1 MGLVCL
7 GVNHKTAPVEVRER
21 FAFSKGALDAALRE
35 VHGRDGIEE
44 TVVLST
50 CNRVEV
56 YAVCDSSQDGLKH
69 LEEYLRRHFEFEGSD
84 HDLFYRLQDLE
95 TARHLFRVASGLDS
109 MVLGETEIFGQVKKA
124 YAAAHGAGATARTL
138 NKLFQQSFKVGKS
151 VRSSTHI
158 ARGATSVG
166 SVAVDLA
173 EKIFG
178 ELSKCQV
185 MILGAGEMSR
195 RTAQSLMSRGAKS
208 IIVSNRSYDRAQE
221 LAVEMEGE
229 AIRFDEWGEAISRVD
244 IVISS
249 TGAPHTVMHPDD
261 VRAAM
266 RRRRGRPLF
275 VIDIA
280 VPRDVDEGVNELEN
294 VYLYDIDALEA
305 IAVEGRREREAQI
318 AICDRLIE
326 EHLGEMDVPG
336 LKPGRGGSDDKGEE
350 GLSSYS
356 AAHE

>member
-1 MGLVCL
+1 M
-7 GVNHKTAPVEVRER
+7 NHKTAPVEVRER
-21 FAFSKGALDAALRE
+21 FAFSTGALEAALGD
-35 VHGRDGIEE
+35 VAGSDGIEE
-44 TVVLST
+44 VVVLST

-56 YAVCDSSQDGLKH
+56 YAVCKSGDTGLMY
-69 LEEYLRRHFEFEGSD
+69 LEGYLRDHFGVETGD
-84 HDLFYRLQDLE
+84 VNLFYRLRDDE

-124 YAAAHGAGATARTL
+124 YAAAHGAGVTSRVL
-138 NKLFQQSFKVGKS
+138 NKLFQHSFKVGKA

-178 ELSKCQV
+178 NLEKCQV
-185 MILGAGEMSR
+185 MILGAGDMSR

-208 IIVSNRSYDRAQE
+208 IIVSNRSYDKAEE
-221 LAVEMEGE
+221 LASEMGGE
-229 AIRFDEWGEAISRVD
+229 AIRFDDWAGVIPKVD
-244 IVISS
+244 IVVTS
-249 TGAPHTVMHPDD
+249 TGAPHTVIHPGD

-275 VIDIA
+275 MIDIA
-280 VPRDVDEGVNELEN
+280 VPRDVEAGVNELEN

-305 IAVEGRREREAQI
+305 IAAEGRRERAAQI
-318 AICDRLIE
+318 RVCDAMID
-326 EHLGEMDVPG
+326 EHLAVMDVPG
-336 LKPGRGGSDDKGEE
+336 LGGGRKAEGRRGEMGSE
-350 GLSSYS
+350 YR
-356 AAHE
+356 AVHE

>member
-21 FAFSKGALDAALRE
+21 FAFSKSALEAALQE
-35 VHGRDGIEE
+35 VAGGEGIDE

-56 YAVCDSSQDGLKH
+56 YAVCESSDAGLAH
-69 LEEYLRRHFEFEGSD
+69 LEGYLRDHFGVEKGEV
-84 HDLFYRLQDLE
+84 DLFYRLRDGE

-124 YAAAHGAGATARTL
+124 YAAAHGAGVTSRLL
-138 NKLFQQSFKVGKS
+138 NKLFQHSFKVGKA

-178 ELSKCQV
+178 DLGKCQV
-185 MILGAGEMSR
+185 MVLGAGDMSR

-208 IIVSNRSYDRAQE
+208 IIVSNRSYDKAEE
-221 LAVEMEGE
+221 LAVEMGGE
-229 AIRFDEWGEAISRVD
+229 AIRFDDWAMAIPKVD

-249 TGAPHTVMHPDD
+249 TGAPHTVIHPDD
-261 VRAAM
+261 VQAAM

-280 VPRDVDEGVNELEN
+280 VPRDVEAGVNELEN

-305 IAVEGRREREAQI
+305 IAAEGRREREAQI
-318 AICDRLIE
+318 KVCDAMIE
-326 EHLGEMDVPG
+326 EHMGEMDVPG
-336 LKPGRGGSDDKGEE
+336 LGSGGEGRGREEMGGE
-350 GLSSYS
+350 YR